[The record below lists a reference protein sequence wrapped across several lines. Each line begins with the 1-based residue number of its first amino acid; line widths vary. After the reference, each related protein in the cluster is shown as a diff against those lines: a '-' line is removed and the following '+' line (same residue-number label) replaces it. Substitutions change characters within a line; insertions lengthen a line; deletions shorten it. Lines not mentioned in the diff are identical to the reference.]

1 MLENATRICE
11 AKFGNLLLY
20 EGTAFRVAAMHGA
33 PQAWNELR
41 RRDPMIPFSAKN
53 PLGRVVATRQLQHVA
68 DFRMEEAYL
77 EREPGPVALAE
88 AAGARTVLCVPM
100 LKENELVGVIAI
112 YRQEVRP
119 FTNKQIELVTNFAK
133 QAVIAIENVR
143 LLNELRQS
151 LQQQTATADVL
162 KVISRSTFD
171 LQTVLQTLVESA
183 ARLCNADQATI
194 TRQKDGVFYRAEAY
208 GFPPEFIEMV
218 RDIPVKPERGSM
230 NGRTLLEGK
239 IVHVADVLADP
250 DYTFTEPQRLGG
262 YRTVLGVPMLREG
275 SPVGVLTL
283 TRSEVRPFTDKQ
295 IELVSTFADQ
305 AAIAIENVR
314 LFDEIQDKN
323 RQLAEASEHKSQFV
337 SSVSHELRTPLNAI
351 IGLTEMM
358 VKNAARFGTE
368 KAQEPLQRVNRAGT
382 HLLGLINQVLDLS
395 KIEAGKLEL
404 NPQTVQLAPLIKDV
418 IDTAGQLAEQ
428 NKNRL
433 VVDAQE
439 NLGALT
445 VDPMRLRQI
454 LLNLLSNACKF
465 TKAGEVKLA
474 ARKVSNGS
482 NFVEFAVSDTGIG
495 MTAEQQAKL
504 FEEFSQADATTA
516 QRFGGTGL
524 GLAITRKL
532 ARMMGGDVTVA
543 SEPGKGSVFTVRLSS
558 GEHT

>member
-1 MLENATRICE
+1 
-11 AKFGNLLLY
+11 LL
-20 EGTAFRVAAMHGA
+20 R
-33 PQAWNELR
+33 
-41 RRDPMIPFSAKN
+41 
-53 PLGRVVATRQLQHVA
+53 
-68 DFRMEEAYL
+68 
-77 EREPGPVALAE
+77 
-88 AAGARTVLCVPM
+88 
-100 LKENELVGVIAI
+100 ENEAIGALVIRRA
-112 YRQEVRP
+112 EVRP
-119 FTNKQIELVTNFAK
+119 FTDKQIALLTTFAR

-143 LLNELRQS
+143 LFEEVQARTRELARSVAELRALGEVSRAVSSTLKLETVLETIVGCAVQLSASDSGIVYEFDEGAETFQARGSHRITAEHLAIIRAEPIRFGEGAVGRAGAIREPVQVADIADERQFVAPQTRALLVREGLRS
-151 LQQQTATADVL
+151 LLAIPIVREQRILGGLVILRRELGAFSPEIVAT
-162 KVISRSTFD
+162 
-171 LQTVLQTLVESA
+171 LQTFAAQSVLAIQN
-183 ARLCNADQATI
+183 ARL
-194 TRQKDGVFYRAEAY
+194 FSE
-208 GFPPEFIEMV
+208 IE
-218 RDIPVKPERGSM
+218 
-230 NGRTLLEGK
+230 
-239 IVHVADVLADP
+239 
-250 DYTFTEPQRLGG
+250 
-262 YRTVLGVPMLREG
+262 
-275 SPVGVLTL
+275 
-283 TRSEVRPFTDKQ
+283 DK
-295 IELVSTFADQ
+295 S
-305 AAIAIENVR
+305 
-314 LFDEIQDKN
+314 
-323 RQLAEASEHKSQFV
+323 RQLALASQHKSQFV

-404 NPQTVQLAPLIKDV
+404 NPQTVQLTPLIKEV
-418 IDTAGQLAEQ
+418 IGTAGQLAEQ

-433 VVDAQE
+433 VVEAQE

-482 NFVEFAVSDTGIG
+482 KFVEFAVSDTGIG

-543 SEPGKGSVFTVRLSS
+543 SEPGKGSMFTVRLPVGLEKSAAI
-558 GEHT
+558 